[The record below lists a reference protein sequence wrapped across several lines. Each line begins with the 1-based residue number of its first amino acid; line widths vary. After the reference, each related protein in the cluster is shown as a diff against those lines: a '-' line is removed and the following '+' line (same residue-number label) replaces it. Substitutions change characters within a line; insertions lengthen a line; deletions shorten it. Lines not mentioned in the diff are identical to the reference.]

1 MAGLAGLLWCQGRP
15 QGVRDGVLLVGVR
28 LEACE
33 IVEEAQRLGV
43 ESSGCDGDHRHE
55 PVVAS
60 LKQLVVLGY
69 PVTLQTGLI
78 WLYDAGCD
86 LDLRRQH
93 LQNWKI
99 SQKWWVQE
107 HKKSLTRRA

>member
-93 LQNWKI
+93 LP
-99 SQKWWVQE
+99 
-107 HKKSLTRRA
+107 RA

>member
-60 LKQLVVLGY
+60 LKENDTFNDKQSK
-69 PVTLQTGLI
+69 
-78 WLYDAGCD
+78 
-86 LDLRRQH
+86 
-93 LQNWKI
+93 N
-99 SQKWWVQE
+99 
-107 HKKSLTRRA
+107 RRANAAKRQQTRSPKPTLHAREAARSAWLPRDFTNRFDMVV